1 MSTTQ
6 RVGNAKDNFW
16 TYTPDTG
23 QIDLSRG
30 VSEDTP
36 LLTLQT
42 TTNPVRLN
50 PETTALV
57 IIDMQNFFL
66 CPALRRPQAESKPT
80 AGEKA
85 AQVLVDTGIPAARQH
100 QIRVVWLNW
109 GLTEEDLACMPPGL
123 MRTFGV
129 YRAVHIPDEAKI
141 VSAPASMVRE
151 KKPSLYRGLGADLG
165 ALNIGNSEEVVEGGR
180 VLMRDTWNV
189 ALYPP
194 LEKEY
199 SHSLAIAA
207 AASGSSSRTPPKPDA
222 IVYKNRMSGLW
233 GASTELEEL
242 LKREGITTLLFA
254 GVNTD
259 QCVGGTLMDA
269 FSKGYDC
276 ILLRDGVATS
286 SPASASE
293 AWEYNCMNCWGFVTS
308 CEVLKKA
315 QYA

>member
-1 MSTTQ
+1 MSPTQ

-141 VSAPASMVRE
+141 VSAPASMARE
-151 KKPSLYRGLGADLG
+151 KNPSLYRGLGADLG
-165 ALNIGNSEEVVEGGR
+165 ALNIGNSEVVEGGR

-276 ILLRDGVATS
+276 ILLRDGVATC
-286 SPASASE
+286 SPAAASE

>member
-1 MSTTQ
+1 MTFTQ
-6 RVGNAKDNFW
+6 RIGNPDANFW
-16 TYTPDTG
+16 AYAPDTG
-23 QIDLSRG
+23 HIDLSRG
-30 VSEDTP
+30 TSEDGQ

-42 TTNPVRLN
+42 TTNPVRFN
-50 PETTALV
+50 PASTALI

-66 CPALRRPQAESKPT
+66 CPALRRQSQNTPT
-80 AGEKA
+80 AAENV
-85 AQVLVDTGIPAARQH
+85 AQVLLETGIPAARRH

-109 GLTEEDLACMPPGL
+109 GLTKDDLACMPPGL
-123 MRTFGV
+123 VRTFGV
-129 YRAVHIPDEAKI
+129 YSPVHTAGETRV
-141 VSAPASMVRE
+141 VSAPANMLRVKNR
-151 KKPSLYRGLGADLG
+151 SLYRGLGTDLG
-165 ALNIGNSEEVVEGGR
+165 VLDIGNDESVDGGR
-180 VLMRDTWNV
+180 VLMRDTWNA

-199 SHSLAIAA
+199 KHSF
-207 AASGSSSRTPPKPDA
+207 ASNTPLRDPSRDAKPDVV
-222 IVYKNRMSGLW
+222 IYKNRMSGLW
-233 GASTELEEL
+233 GPSTDLEEF

-286 SPASASE
+286 SPSAANE

-308 CEVLKKA
+308 CEALQKA
-315 QYA
+315 Q